1 MEHRYRAVVEYNGTD
16 FQGFQLQA
24 QGRTVQGELERA
36 IGQVTQTQVRILGAG
51 RTDAGTHASG
61 QVIAFDV
68 AWRHTTS
75 DLQRALNAVLPADI
89 AIRHLATTRSAFHPR
104 FDAKWRR
111 YRYTILNQ
119 PLRSPLWARATYH
132 VPERLDVDAMREA
145 SRCLVGSHDFG
156 AFGKPTCGENTIR
169 HVSQA
174 EWTVEHP
181 GEIDGR
187 LLVFEITANA
197 FLYHMVRRIVGTL
210 LRVGQ
215 GGLGPPEVRALLE
228 ARDRAATGPTVPA
241 HGLCLVRV
249 EYDETDNE

>member
-1 MEHRYRAVVEYNGTD
+1 MEHRYRAPVDYDGTD

-24 QGRTVQGELERA
+24 QGRTVQGELEKALR
-36 IGQVTQTQVRILGAG
+36 QVTQAQVRVLGAG

-68 AWRHTTS
+68 AWRHPIS
-75 DLQRALNAVLPADI
+75 DLQRALNAVLPVDI
-89 AIRHLATTRSAFHPR
+89 AIKRLTTTHFAFHPR

-119 PLRSPLWARATYH
+119 PLRSPLWARVTYH

-169 HVSQA
+169 HVSEA
-174 EWTVEHP
+174 RWTVEHP

-197 FLYHMVRRIVGTL
+197 FLNHMVRRIVGTL
-210 LRVGQ
+210 LRVGR
-215 GGLGPPEVRALLE
+215 GDLDPPEFGALLE
-228 ARDRAATGPTVPA
+228 ARDRAATGPTAPA